1 MINKGIKNMKVNNKL
16 MSCMLGTLVSSSVW
30 AAPMPNT
37 IVIEDK
43 AVVPIVK
50 TQIIRSMP
58 GKEPVRTVNAT
69 IFEVSNKGK
78 DVVARDVV
86 IVDDKAEF
94 SDEKMKAPML
104 QKGSVIVPT
113 SKIEVDSKVMRE
125 GEVIA
130 EAKHLDASGVEF
142 KQGQEPVQK
151 NLKIDQVKNPEH
163 SKSATHAVIQSD
175 GNTTKDVMVIKE
187 Q

>member
-1 MINKGIKNMKVNNKL
+1 MNFNNKL
-16 MSCMLGTLVSSSVW
+16 ILSVFGMTAAGSVF

-50 TQIIRSMP
+50 TQVIRSMP

-69 IFEVSNKGK
+69 IFEVTNKGK

-94 SDEKMKAPML
+94 SDEKMKAPMV

-113 SKIEVDSKVMRE
+113 SKIEVDSKVMRD
-125 GEVIA
+125 GEVVA
-130 EAKHLDASGVEF
+130 EGKQVDASGVQF
-142 KQGQEPVQK
+142 KKGEEPVHK

-175 GNTTKDVMVIKE
+175 GKTTKDVMVIKDE
-187 Q
+187 